1 MLQQLL
7 GRLKTSI
14 QLPECL
20 RVMGYLRRIAAFS
33 EAELRLQFLACRDE
47 WIAGLV
53 DELDDSDSYEY
64 VKHLTDVHRLHLF
77 DAVMQYR
84 AIFFD
89 TVPTSAAAGAGA
101 GQVRW
106 VAGDVAGERG
116 VGTLLWD
123 VGGGGGGASRVWR
136 GRPAAFIPATAM
148 HRSCSWAPWNSS
160 APWPGKVLPLSL
172 KRDPSV
178 TVKWL
183 KHCASAQHIRFVVT
197 NIAFASSLERP
208 QRAIRAAFIRPA
220 GRRRR
225 RAQPA

>member
-20 RVMGYLRRIAAFS
+20 RIMGYLRRIAAFS

-47 WIAGLV
+47 WIGSLV

-89 TVPTSAAAGAGA
+89 TPVAATGL
-101 GQVRW
+101 GQVR
-106 VAGDVAGERG
+106 
-116 VGTLLWD
+116 L
-123 VGGGGGGASRVWR
+123 GAC
-136 GRPAAFIPATAM
+136 RPCWCVCL
-148 HRSCSWAPWNSS
+148 R
-160 APWPGKVLPLSL
+160 LPLA
-172 KRDPSV
+172 DPR
-178 TVKWL
+178 
-183 KHCASAQHIRFVVT
+183 HCRLSRW
-197 NIAFASSLERP
+197 
-208 QRAIRAAFIRPA
+208 
-220 GRRRR
+220 
-225 RAQPA
+225 